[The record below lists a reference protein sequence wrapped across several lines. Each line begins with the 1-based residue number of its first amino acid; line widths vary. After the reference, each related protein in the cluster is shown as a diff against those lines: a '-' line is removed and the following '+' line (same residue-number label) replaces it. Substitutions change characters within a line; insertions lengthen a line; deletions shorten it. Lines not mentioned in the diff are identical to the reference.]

1 MPDFPAVVGFPVPAV
16 PDWDTSVFWDVLE
29 NVPLK
34 PVPRAAPLGR
44 PPKVPPPR
52 GVSVFVPAP
61 PKPPPRGPPLKPLPL
76 EAELSD
82 VLLVWVLS
90 LEKLPPK
97 PLCWVVPLGR
107 PPKVPPPRGVSVFA
121 PAPPKPPPLETPPKP
136 PPLAVS
142 LENPPPRLL
151 PLKPPPRAVSF
162 VKPPPRLLPPKP
174 PPLAVSLVN
183 PPPRLP
189 PLKPP
194 PRAVSF
200 VKPPPRLGAL
210 PVKPPLCGP

>member
-16 PDWDTSVFWDVLE
+16 SDWDTSVFWDVLE

-34 PVPRAAPLGR
+34 PVPRAEPLGR

-52 GVSVFVPAP
+52 GVSVFAPAP
-61 PKPPPRGPPLKPLPL
+61 PKPPPRGLPLKPLPL

-97 PLCWVVPLGR
+97 PLRWVVPLGR

-121 PAPPKPPPLETPPKP
+121 PVPPKPPPLETPPKP
-136 PPLAVS
+136 PPLVVS
-142 LENPPPRLL
+142 WE
-151 PLKPPPRAVSF
+151 
-162 VKPPPRLLPPKP
+162 
-174 PPLAVSLVN
+174 N